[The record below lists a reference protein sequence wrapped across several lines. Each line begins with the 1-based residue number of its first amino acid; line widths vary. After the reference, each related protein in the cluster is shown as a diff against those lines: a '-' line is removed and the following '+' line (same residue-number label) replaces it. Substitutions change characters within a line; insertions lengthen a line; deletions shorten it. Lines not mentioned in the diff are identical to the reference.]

1 MAFQREIKEL
11 TDQLCQ
17 KENFVKELVSS
28 RDVLHQQLDD
38 KTIRLEDFKK
48 RLLAAENKRVDVEQE
63 NTGQLRRVKDCLSEI
78 HELQQKLQ
86 VSKNRNYRYN
96 SYNLVKTEIKGDKS
110 PSSIDSFRR
119 NYLFFFEFGKCGNF
133 HIVSALWKF
142 FTS

>member
-1 MAFQREIKEL
+1 MSKFVQFFLSYLSGSVREENLSTQDQYQANVLAFQREIKEL

-78 HELQQKLQ
+78 NELQQKLQ
-86 VSKNRNYRYN
+86 VSEN
-96 SYNLVKTEIKGDKS
+96 
-110 PSSIDSFRR
+110 
-119 NYLFFFEFGKCGNF
+119 
-133 HIVSALWKF
+133 
-142 FTS
+142 

>member
-1 MAFQREIKEL
+1 MSIFLFNFSGSVREENLSTQDQYQTNVLAFQREIKEL

-48 RLLAAENKRVDVEQE
+48 RLLVAENKRVDVEQE

-78 HELQQKLQ
+78 NELQQKLQ
-86 VSKNRNYRYN
+86 VSQ
-96 SYNLVKTEIKGDKS
+96 I
-110 PSSIDSFRR
+110 
-119 NYLFFFEFGKCGNF
+119 
-133 HIVSALWKF
+133 
-142 FTS
+142 

>member
-1 MAFQREIKEL
+1 MSKLSKLVQTCPSLSIFLSHLSGSVREENLSTQDQYQANVLAFQREIKEL

-78 HELQQKLQ
+78 NELQQKLQ
-86 VSKNRNYRYN
+86 VSEN
-96 SYNLVKTEIKGDKS
+96 
-110 PSSIDSFRR
+110 
-119 NYLFFFEFGKCGNF
+119 
-133 HIVSALWKF
+133 
-142 FTS
+142 

>member
-1 MAFQREIKEL
+1 MFFFLTLLPYLTKLVQACPNLSKLVHFLSHLSGSVREENLSTQDQYQANVLAFQREIKEL

-78 HELQQKLQ
+78 NELQQKLQ
-86 VSKNRNYRYN
+86 VSKN
-96 SYNLVKTEIKGDKS
+96 
-110 PSSIDSFRR
+110 
-119 NYLFFFEFGKCGNF
+119 
-133 HIVSALWKF
+133 
-142 FTS
+142 

>member
-1 MAFQREIKEL
+1 MFLSHFSGSVREENLSTQDQYQANVLAFQREIKEL

-48 RLLAAENKRVDVEQE
+48 RLLVAENKRVDVEQE

-78 HELQQKLQ
+78 NELQQKLQ
-86 VSKNRNYRYN
+86 VSQN
-96 SYNLVKTEIKGDKS
+96 
-110 PSSIDSFRR
+110 
-119 NYLFFFEFGKCGNF
+119 
-133 HIVSALWKF
+133 
-142 FTS
+142 

>member
-1 MAFQREIKEL
+1 MSILVQTCPNLSNFFLSHLSGSVREENLSTQDQYQANVLAFQREIKEL

-78 HELQQKLQ
+78 NELQQKLQ
-86 VSKNRNYRYN
+86 VSEN
-96 SYNLVKTEIKGDKS
+96 
-110 PSSIDSFRR
+110 
-119 NYLFFFEFGKCGNF
+119 
-133 HIVSALWKF
+133 
-142 FTS
+142 

>member
-1 MAFQREIKEL
+1 MFFFLNLLPYLSNLSKLVYFFIHLSGSVREENLSTQDQYQANVSAFQREIKEL

-78 HELQQKLQ
+78 NELQQKLQ
-86 VSKNRNYRYN
+86 VSEN
-96 SYNLVKTEIKGDKS
+96 
-110 PSSIDSFRR
+110 
-119 NYLFFFEFGKCGNF
+119 
-133 HIVSALWKF
+133 
-142 FTS
+142 

>member
-1 MAFQREIKEL
+1 MFFFLNLLPYLSKLVYFFIHLSGSVREENLSTQDQYQANVSAFQREIKEL

-78 HELQQKLQ
+78 NELQQKLQ
-86 VSKNRNYRYN
+86 VSEN
-96 SYNLVKTEIKGDKS
+96 
-110 PSSIDSFRR
+110 
-119 NYLFFFEFGKCGNF
+119 
-133 HIVSALWKF
+133 
-142 FTS
+142 